1 MARIE
6 RITDRLSFTMAVSG
20 DQATLYGRLDTS
32 AFVNVLGKKA
42 MMVHRILI
50 QPRNPDGTSTNLDKT
65 GSFVPLYGDTTGALS
80 AGWTDRDRYSSFKI
94 VACNTAFED
103 LSTVGIASDGVY
115 KIQEYNTWT
124 AGSSLL
130 DTSVPGSVIGA
141 GYAQA
146 QHGYE
151 EFDLA
156 DSSDGI
162 LLMSDLL
169 FGIAS
174 DNWYEGTT
182 SATVDIE
189 LDVVVYFTPT
199 TVTNKQLLSTVI
211 ANTDV

>member
-1 MARIE
+1 
-6 RITDRLSFTMAVSG
+6 MAVSG
-20 DQATLYGRLDTS
+20 DQSTLYGRMDTS

-42 MMVHRILI
+42 MMVHKILM
-50 QPRNPDGTSTNLDKT
+50 QPRNPDGTSSLLDKT
-65 GSFVPLYGDTTGALS
+65 GAFVPLYGDTTGS
-80 AGWTDRDRYSSFKI
+80 ETIPGWTDRNRYSAFKI

-124 AGSSLL
+124 ASASVL
-130 DTSVPGSVIGA
+130 DASIPNDRAVSA
-141 GYAQA
+141 GYALA

-151 EFDLA
+151 EYDL
-156 DSSDGI
+156 SEESEGI

-169 FGIAS
+169 FGIAT
-174 DNWYEGTT
+174 DNWFEGTT